1 MPTQSISAGAND
13 EEIQTIKF
21 GFAIVGER
29 EVGLKSARV
38 VWLRR
43 LGTLGPKIMVSPASR
58 LQHLQ
63 GSAPVFCCVKNVP
76 W

>member
-13 EEIQTIKF
+13 EEIQTIEF

-38 VWLRR
+38 VWFRR
-43 LGTLGPKIMVSPASR
+43 LGTLGPEIMMSSASR
-58 LQHLQ
+58 LQ
-63 GSAPVFCCVKNVP
+63 
-76 W
+76 